1 MRLLKLPFKLIA
13 LPLVLTTSLLQGIGV
28 LLVSLST
35 TIINIALGIV
45 SLVVIASWAL
55 GFSTQG
61 TLETGLTLCL
71 VLFILPHIAKWCLI
85 GIALCNAML
94 KEFVRS

>member
-1 MRLLKLPFKLIA
+1 MLA
-13 LPLVLTTSLLQGIGV
+13 TSLLQGIGI
-28 LLVSLST
+28 LLVSVST
-35 TIINIALGIV
+35 TAINLVLGVV
-45 SLVVIASWAL
+45 SFIVIANWAL

-61 TLETGLTLCL
+61 TVVSGLTLCL
-71 VLFILPHIAKWCLI
+71 VLFIMPQIAKWCLI